1 MRIAV
6 SQIDTKA
13 GDLAH
18 TAQRMA
24 DISVVARERGVDLLT
39 FGMCT
44 LTGPI
49 PVDYS
54 SQDAFLFDLVQ
65 VLTDLAKRVACDCLV
80 PVVIPMGEAAE
91 IEVMHLHGGM
101 AHPLRFSSLM
111 GRQRQ
116 TFSASAPSLSEELVR
131 FEVAGTSV
139 GLALSYED
147 LDRWNDAEEHV
158 DVILYVAS
166 YSYAIDDMSSALGA
180 ALGENRYVQ
189 DARETGSWLVGAG
202 SLGGYGTQVFS
213 GGSFV
218 LAPDGRLAAASPSY
232 EEDLLVADVGAE
244 TVLEAGA
251 EMQEEV
257 YDERYGLWQA
267 LVLGIRDYVQKLGLS
282 DVAFALDG
290 SLASMLLSVLATDAL
305 GPTHVHALL
314 CVPDGSARVAD
325 SARLAR
331 TLRLDLRPLP
341 GLPEHDL
348 ALAHD
353 MAQVQLAA
361 LARETGALPLACDD
375 KTGLALEARAGQVHA
390 GRLAP
395 LGDVYRIDVLDVAR
409 LRNTI
414 SAVLPA
420 LEIGPSDVPDVGI
433 DIPSWGCEQL
443 LERMDSVLAAHVE
456 GEQSLS
462 EVIEA
467 AGDEQLVEEVLGAL
481 REREA
486 HRIAFPPCLM
496 MTTRTLRDSRMPLG
510 FAWRDHAR
518 GELPE
523 TIQRTFES
531 FLRSDAHQPKMAERL
546 RLATPEEAAA
556 HRGEFMEA
564 LELLRDLAL
573 GGGGEWPDPFSEN

>member
-139 GLALSYED
+139 GLAFSYED

-189 DARETGSWLVGAG
+189 DARETGSWLVGA
-202 SLGGYGTQVFS
+202 
-213 GGSFV
+213 
-218 LAPDGRLAAASPSY
+218 
-232 EEDLLVADVGAE
+232 
-244 TVLEAGA
+244 
-251 EMQEEV
+251 
-257 YDERYGLWQA
+257 
-267 LVLGIRDYVQKLGLS
+267 
-282 DVAFALDG
+282 
-290 SLASMLLSVLATDAL
+290 
-305 GPTHVHALL
+305 
-314 CVPDGSARVAD
+314 
-325 SARLAR
+325 
-331 TLRLDLRPLP
+331 
-341 GLPEHDL
+341 
-348 ALAHD
+348 
-353 MAQVQLAA
+353 
-361 LARETGALPLACDD
+361 
-375 KTGLALEARAGQVHA
+375 
-390 GRLAP
+390 
-395 LGDVYRIDVLDVAR
+395 
-409 LRNTI
+409 
-414 SAVLPA
+414 
-420 LEIGPSDVPDVGI
+420 
-433 DIPSWGCEQL
+433 
-443 LERMDSVLAAHVE
+443 
-456 GEQSLS
+456 
-462 EVIEA
+462 
-467 AGDEQLVEEVLGAL
+467 
-481 REREA
+481 
-486 HRIAFPPCLM
+486 
-496 MTTRTLRDSRMPLG
+496 
-510 FAWRDHAR
+510 
-518 GELPE
+518 
-523 TIQRTFES
+523 
-531 FLRSDAHQPKMAERL
+531 
-546 RLATPEEAAA
+546 
-556 HRGEFMEA
+556 
-564 LELLRDLAL
+564 
-573 GGGGEWPDPFSEN
+573 